1 MMTMSIPHEKIKKIK
16 DKQGFIQRLIASD
29 EISRRLQLLFLN

>member
-1 MMTMSIPHEKIKKIK
+1 MTMSIPNEKIK

-29 EISRRLQLLFLN
+29 KISRRLQLLFLN